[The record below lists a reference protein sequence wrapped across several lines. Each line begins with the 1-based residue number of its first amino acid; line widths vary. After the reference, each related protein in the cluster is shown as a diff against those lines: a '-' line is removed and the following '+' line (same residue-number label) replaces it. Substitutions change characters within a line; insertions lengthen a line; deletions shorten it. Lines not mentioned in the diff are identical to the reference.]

1 MTARRLAPECV
12 QPQLD
17 PHLSPFASGAMIPHR
32 TRAGL
37 SFQATPPERGQPRH
51 DPRVQPPAAET
62 ETEIA
67 CPASVRP
74 AAGRT
79 ELNAVSTSQTAAV
92 RRKRSLRTGPS
103 NRWNRPSPTPVG
115 RHLAFGPGHAQ
126 PPGWGVS
133 TSEERL
139 PSERHPRMLS
149 PKRLGAT
156 GESGEDACLA
166 VGLPR
171 GPAQFRTHR

>member
-1 MTARRLAPECV
+1 MRATTVGSA
-12 QPQLD
+12 
-17 PHLSPFASGAMIPHR
+17 PFAVRVRRDDPAPNASGPVVPSNS
-32 TRAGL
+32 TRKRSTAPRPA
-37 SFQATPPERGQPRH
+37 SAASRGRNRNR
-51 DPRVQPPAAET
+51 DC
-62 ETEIA
+62 

-79 ELNAVSTSQTAAV
+79 ELIAVSTSQTAAV

-149 PKRLGAT
+149 LKRLGAT

-166 VGLPR
+166 VGYL
-171 GPAQFRTHR
+171 GAQPSSELTDSLL